1 MRAVVQRVSEARVD
15 VDGATIGAIG
25 RGLMVLV
32 GSGQGDTEED
42 AVFVAKK
49 IADLRI
55 FKDEDGKMNL
65 SVGDVGGA
73 VLVISQFTLYGDCRK
88 GKRPSFVHAQ
98 DPNLA
103 APLVDRVCDLLRAR
117 DLGVETGIF
126 GADMQVKLTND
137 GPVTLLLD
145 SKRDF

>member
-42 AVFVAKK
+42 AVFVARK